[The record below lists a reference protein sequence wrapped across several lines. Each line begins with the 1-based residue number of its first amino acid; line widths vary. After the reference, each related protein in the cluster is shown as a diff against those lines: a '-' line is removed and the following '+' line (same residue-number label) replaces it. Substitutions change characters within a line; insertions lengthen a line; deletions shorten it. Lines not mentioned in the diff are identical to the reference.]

1 MHVTESIR
9 RLARRLRRKS
19 GRVGLALG
27 SGAARGWAHIG
38 VIEALAGQGIQID
51 CIAGSS
57 MGALVGAFH
66 ASGRLRELREIA
78 CGLDLR
84 QVLYYFLEMTF
95 PRSGLIDGRKIA
107 DFARKSIAF
116 SRIEDMA
123 IPFRAV
129 ATDVRTGEEIILD
142 RGDAI
147 DAVRA
152 SISIPGMFTPVSMQD
167 RILVDGG
174 LVNPVPV
181 NVARAM
187 GADTVIAVDVNHF
200 ILKDRLQVRPGSAVG
215 APAGQDESTGSAE
228 MPSVSDRFLDR
239 MRDRLKEHGRRSI
252 RPWLREAALPNI
264 FDILGNS
271 IRIMEVRITD
281 SRFQSEPP
289 DILISPRVGHINF
302 MDFHRAQEA
311 IAAGHAAV
319 NGGTES

>member
-1 MHVTESIR
+1 MYLTESIQN
-9 RLARRLRRKS
+9 LVRRLRRKP

-38 VIEALAGQGIQID
+38 VIEALIEQGIKID
-51 CIAGSS
+51 YIAGTS
-57 MGALVGAFH
+57 MGAMIGAFH
-66 ASGRLRELREIA
+66 ASGRLRELNDIA
-78 CGLDLR
+78 CGLDWR
-84 QVLYYFLEMTF
+84 QVLYYFLEMSF

-129 ATDVRTGEEIILD
+129 ATDVQTGEEIILD
-142 RGDAI
+142 QGDAI

-152 SISIPGMFTPVSMQD
+152 SISIPGMFTPVPLRD

-200 ILKDRLQVRPGSAVG
+200 IPHDLLPGHSGMA
-215 APAGQDESTGSAE
+215 AMAITGQDEVVELDRAASI
-228 MPSVSDRFLDR
+228 SDRFLER
-239 MRDRLKEHGRRSI
+239 IRTRLKERGPRSI
-252 RPWLREAALPNI
+252 QPWLKPAALPNI

-271 IRIMEVRITD
+271 IRIMEVSITE
-281 SRFQSEPP
+281 SRFESEPP
-289 DILISPRVGHINF
+289 DILLRPKVGHINF
-302 MDFHRAQEA
+302 MDFHRAPEV
-311 IAAGHAAV
+311 IAAGRAAV
-319 NGGTES
+319 TDLPKQ